1 MVTET
6 NLLYV
11 NTLITSVGETYQPV
25 SGRQRKSQEENDQTR
40 EFSVITFSDDKVEL
54 SPQAQ
59 EKAGDN
65 DTVDSSSGT
74 DKLTD
79 EEKKVVSELKTTDA
93 KVHSHEQAHM
103 AAGGGLVRGGP
114 SYKYETGPDG
124 NRYAVAGEVSI
135 DTSEVK
141 DDPQATIVKAG
152 RIRQAA
158 MAPAD
163 PSAQDRTVAAEAA
176 TMAFKAQMELIKQ
189 KSGTKNKSQAQ
200 STHIDF
206 FA

>member
-6 NLLYV
+6 NQTYL
-11 NTLITSVGETYQPV
+11 NTLITSLGETYPPIN
-25 SGRQRKSQEENDQTR
+25 GRQKRSQEETGQTR
-40 EFSVITFSDDKVEL
+40 EFSVISITDDKVEL

-59 EKAGDN
+59 EKAGGSRSI
-65 DTVDSSSGT
+65 DSST
-74 DKLTD
+74 ETD
-79 EEKKVVSELKTTDA
+79 ELSDDEKNEVSELKTTDR
-93 KVHSHEQAHM
+93 KVHAHEQAHM
-103 AAGGGLVRGGP
+103 AAGGSLVRGGP
-114 SYKYETGPDG
+114 SYEYETGPDG
-124 NRYAVAGEVSI
+124 KRYAVGGEVSI

-141 DDPQATIVKAG
+141 DDPRATIIKAG

-163 PSAQDRTVAAEAA
+163 PSSQDRTVAAEAA

-189 KSGTKNKSQAQ
+189 KSGTKGKSQAQ
-200 STHIDF
+200 STRIDL